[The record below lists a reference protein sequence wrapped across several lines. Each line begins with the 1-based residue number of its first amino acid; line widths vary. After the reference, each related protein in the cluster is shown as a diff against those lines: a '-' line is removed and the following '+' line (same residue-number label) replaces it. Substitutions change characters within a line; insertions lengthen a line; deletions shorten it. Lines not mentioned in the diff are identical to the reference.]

1 MHLNSEL
8 LFTKYAIPYF
18 KHNFRILEIGPAGFP
33 SAFQRVV
40 NNSNIQWHTIDFHDS
55 TFISSAINNLTYH
68 LNSPYR
74 FPVDDETY
82 DIILSGQVIEH
93 VEKIWTWM
101 KELKRITKKG
111 GRIITI
117 NPVSW
122 PYHEAPVDCWRIFPA
137 GIAALAEEFNLEVEL
152 CKFESIERSQLMQL
166 DSKIKT
172 IPGRS
177 YSYPPSKLSTL
188 KKIITLNKL
197 IRKLPFLNDQIQI
210 PIEVAYDTISI
221 LKK

>member
-1 MHLNSEL
+1 
-8 LFTKYAIPYF
+8 
-18 KHNFRILEIGPAGFP
+18 
-33 SAFQRVV
+33 
-40 NNSNIQWHTIDFHDS
+40 
-55 TFISSAINNLTYH
+55 
-68 LNSPYR
+68 
-74 FPVDDETY
+74 
-82 DIILSGQVIEH
+82 
-93 VEKIWTWM
+93 
-101 KELKRITKKG
+101 
-111 GRIITI
+111 
-117 NPVSW
+117 
-122 PYHEAPVDCWRIFPA
+122 
-137 GIAALAEEFNLEVEL
+137 
-152 CKFESIERSQLMQL
+152 MQL